1 MQNTWPYRVDGEL
14 GRVEFP
20 TYQVW
25 RDETIVYDTVRELFT
40 PLGCWERSQT
50 IGLKEL
56 AFIYGMTERSS
67 RNTEPFINRI
77 RHQEGAT
84 GSTTLRTSAERE
96 GQQVMACLEQTA
108 TEVLLREGFDETG
121 QPLNATPFGQE
132 GLLSPQSRSRR
143 RWRSVRSRL
152 TNARTWSRI
161 RVPMSSA
168 QHDGEYF
175 TR

>member
-1 MQNTWPYRVDGEL
+1 VQNTWPYRVDGEL

-132 GLLSPQSRSRR
+132 GAVISPEQVTAALAVCEVTPDERTDMEQNPGPYEQRPTRR
-143 RWRSVRSRL
+143 
-152 TNARTWSRI
+152 
-161 RVPMSSA
+161 
-168 QHDGEYF
+168 
-175 TR
+175 